1 MSART
6 RIGWTAAALAALFA
20 GMVAWALLAVE
31 RPESAALATHERASL
46 ALPFAPGDVVS
57 LAITPR
63 SGPGLQ
69 LERTPDGWGILTP
82 APGPAGTLAVEG
94 FLDRLGAMRVRT
106 SLPPGGAGLAALGL
120 APPASRITLTLRDG
134 RTLSLDMGD
143 ESPFDRTRYCRVG
156 GEIRVVEGVPAAA
169 IDPVLEAFRSSP
181 GAR

>member
-63 SGPGLQ
+63 SGPEFR